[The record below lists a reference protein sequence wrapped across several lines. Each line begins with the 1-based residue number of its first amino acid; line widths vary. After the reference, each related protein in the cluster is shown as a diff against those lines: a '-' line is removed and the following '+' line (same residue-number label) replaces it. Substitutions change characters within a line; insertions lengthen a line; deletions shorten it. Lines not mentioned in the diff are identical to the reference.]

1 MRDSGLKH
9 KKKYLSTLI
18 RTHTPTKT
26 IDYIIVHNTYWN
38 SSALDQSA
46 SRSLTAERDFN
57 YLYYPALTHIQVYL
71 YFTVGYI

>member
-18 RTHTPTKT
+18 RTHAPTKT
-26 IDYIIVHNTYWN
+26 IDSIIVHNTYWE
-38 SSALDQSA
+38 SSAFDQSA
-46 SRSLTAERDFN
+46 SRSLTVVRDFN
-57 YLYYPALTHIQVYL
+57 YLYYPALIQIQVYM